1 VSSPEVLDRLN
12 DVIAAVERLANAI
25 AEETQEPIDIG
36 FSNAPTPAAPQP
48 ADERYLRLR
57 AKIAGRNDA

>member
-12 DVIAAVERLANAI
+12 DVIAAVERLANAM
-25 AEETQEPIDIG
+25 AEEPE
-36 FSNAPTPAAPQP
+36 APAAVPLPPPAAPVAQV

-57 AKIAGRNDA
+57 AKLAGRNDA